1 MQHGFAHG
9 LAGDGAGVDRGPA
22 DHFHFFYERGFFAEF
37 RRLNSGALAR
47 RSGTNYDN
55 VVLVHNVRGA
65 EGAASI
71 LKRRRKYT
79 TTQETLS
86 VELSRHVKL
95 QLGKK

>member
-9 LAGDGAGVDRGPA
+9 FAGNSAGVDRGTA
-22 DHFHFFYERGFFAEF
+22 DHFHLFNERGFFAEF
-37 RRLNSGALAR
+37 CGLNGGALAR
-47 RSGTNYDN
+47 GSGTNYDN

-79 TTQETLS
+79 TTQENS
-86 VELSRHVKL
+86 A
-95 QLGKK
+95 